1 MIKYKYLN
9 CFSRVGGPIADEFMD
24 YPMHLS
30 YDGTTGELN
39 ILFLDMTVD
48 QEEVE
53 TFILSLT
60 GELPTTKEI
69 L

>member
-1 MIKYKYLN
+1 
-9 CFSRVGGPIADEFMD
+9 
-24 YPMHLS
+24 
-30 YDGTTGELN
+30 
-39 ILFLDMTVD
+39 LFLDMTVD